1 MALPSWA
8 SVIIALGTAAVVAVC
23 IERLCSRLTRSNFVP
38 AGKHCFITGGSSG
51 LGRGLAIELAKA
63 GADITIVARKLEEL
77 ESAVLEIKKFRQS
90 ESQKVIFISADVTS
104 KDDVVRAFDE
114 AKTKM
119 DRNPDCVFA
128 CAGASYP
135 RFFLDYSL
143 EDFDKSIHLNYLG
156 QVYVAHQ
163 AASRMR
169 DSAIKGGKI
178 VFVSSML
185 GMLSFA
191 GYGSYSPA
199 KFAVRGLADTL
210 RNELKQYGIG
220 VHIFFPGGIRSPG
233 FDKENETKPDV
244 TKEIEGA
251 NEPQTA
257 EECAKSLMKGLYA
270 GNYMI
275 MVDFISEV
283 LRCTTRGVSP
293 SNNFFLDTFLALV
306 GQPVAS
312 GYALYMDYLVKSLK
326 RQ

>member
-8 SVIIALGTAAVVAVC
+8 SVIIALGAATVVAVC
-23 IERLCSRLTRSNFVP
+23 IERLCNRLTQSNFVP

-51 LGRGLAIELAKA
+51 LGRSLAIELAKA

-77 ESAVLEIKKFRQS
+77 ENAVLEIKTIRISKS
-90 ESQKVIFISADVTS
+90 DFISADVTS
-104 KDDVVRAFDE
+104 KEDVVRAFDE

-163 AASRMR
+163 AATRMR
-169 DSAIKGGKI
+169 DSAIKDGKI

-185 GMLSFA
+185 GMLSFV

-244 TKEIEGA
+244 TKEIEGT

-257 EECAKSLMKGLYA
+257 EDCAKSLMKGLYT

-283 LRCTTRGVSP
+283 LRCTTRGVAP
-293 SNNFFLDTFLALV
+293 SNNFFLDTFMALV
-306 GQPVAS
+306 GQPIAS